1 MERRKNNKKERAMGP
16 PILMALLNGE
26 TQQPTKSW
34 PYRWSIFGR
43 GGAQGE
49 DDWGGR
55 GHTFSAF
62 GFGAKK

>member
-1 MERRKNNKKERAMGP
+1 MGP